1 MASLIIEENIILD
14 TDTIHKD
21 LSPDPMPPEYTTP
34 AGMHREE
41 FRAMGTT
48 VSMLLP
54 ENQAELGMK
63 IVRTLFTEWEKTLSR
78 FLPESELSR
87 LNRQAGTSTAVSDL
101 LYQVL
106 ATALTA

>member
-21 LSPDPMPPEYTTP
+21 LSPDPMPPAYTTP

-48 VSMLLP
+48 ISLLIP
-54 ENQAELGMK
+54 ESQAEVGVQ
-63 IVRTLFTEWEKTLSR
+63 IVRTLFTEWEDTLSR
-78 FLPESELSR
+78 FLPQSELSQ
-87 LNRQAGTSTAVSDL
+87 LNQRAGQSVAVSDL
-101 LYQVL
+101 LYTVL
-106 ATALTA
+106 TTALT